1 MGDEVGVAVLPD
13 GLPLV
18 PNALLPGDLAVWD
31 GHVAT
36 VVGDGMM
43 AEAGTLC
50 SCHRSGPQRALAARS
65 LERQPGRELPSG
77 LYVESS
83 AAHGTTP
90 YGMS

>member
-1 MGDEVGVAVLPD
+1 MRDEVDVAVLPD

-43 AEAGTLC
+43 AEAGDPVQL
-50 SCHRSGPQRALAARS
+50 SPIR
-65 LERQPGRELPSG
+65 
-77 LYVESS
+77 
-83 AAHGTTP
+83 TTNAGQGFQGFFRP
-90 YGMS
+90 TA